1 MNQQRK
7 NLGLTIS
14 LMVLLVVAVALY
26 VGNRD
31 SKVAIDPARFQ
42 LTDSKGVSKVVFA
55 RDSTVLTLE
64 FLNSRWMVNQIH
76 PADRGLVDVLFATLL
91 KAVPKRA
98 ITGALGDSIRTAAKS
113 LGVKT
118 LFYMGDQLDKTLW
131 VWGDADRELTYFVD
145 DQEDM
150 PYVMTIPGYRVF
162 VGGIFVQNEST
173 WRDKRIFNFN
183 WRNFTALE
191 AQFPNDPQQ
200 NFKAAFTDRFFS
212 IEGLNPVDTAVLNDY
227 LDGVSLIRAD
237 EFYTIGTS
245 AKWDSLSQTKP
256 IMQLLVTEASGHV
269 HTLNLFAIG
278 RGEPR
283 ALAQWGNDYVWFDRR
298 NILQL
303 YKKRKDFIKQP

>member
-1 MNQQRK
+1 MRQQRK
-7 NLGLTIS
+7 NI
-14 LMVLLVVAVALY
+14 VLLMSLVGLITIATVLY
-26 VGNRD
+26 FVNNDAPAAIDPTRFQLRD
-31 SKVAIDPARFQ
+31 SKA
-42 LTDSKGVSKVVFA
+42 VSKVVFT
-55 RDSTVLTLE
+55 RDTVQLTLA
-64 FLNSRWMVNQIH
+64 FINGRWMVNNAHQ
-76 PADRGLVDVLFATLL
+76 ADRGLVDVLFATML

-98 ITGALGDSIRTAAKS
+98 VANALGDSIFREGKTRGIKTEFYVGTA
-113 LGVKT
+113 
-118 LFYMGDQLDKTLW
+118 LDKTLW
-131 VWGDADRELTYFVD
+131 VWGDADRELTYFID
-145 DQEDM
+145 DQEDI

-162 VGGIFVQNEST
+162 VGGIFVQSAGT

-183 WRNFTALE
+183 WRNFTSLE
-191 AQFPNDPQQ
+191 ATFPNDPKQ

-212 IEGLNPVDTAVLNDY
+212 IEGLNPVDTTVLNDY

-269 HTLNLFAIG
+269 HALQLFGIG

-303 YKKRKDFIKQP
+303 YKKRKDFVKQ